1 MLFRSINIDP
11 KAVEGVTG
19 QTFRDIVHLTVDPND
34 SDRFFAFSWGEGIYE
49 FRNNELHQWH
59 HWENSNIESANGYL
73 NYMRCDGGAF
83 DKYGNMWF
91 LNSNIDNV
99 LKVYK
104 RDGTWIDYHISGLSQ
119 INNIEKIL
127 ITSRD
132 QKWINP
138 LFSSKGYGV
147 YILGETTGE
156 LSANSTFDQRFVTEF
171 KYLDSGSEA
180 SFSSKVKAMVE
191 DQNGDIWLGTEAGTI
206 IASNPQNVY
215 PFKMYW

>member
-1 MLFRSINIDP
+1 MTRVQTCALPIYKVYVTGGGKESNRRNDTGRLSIYNNNQLINIDP

-34 SDRFFAFSWGEGIYE
+34 SYRFFAFSWGEGIYE
-49 FRNNELHQWH
+49 FRNNGLHQWH

-119 INNIEKIL
+119 VNNIE
-127 ITSRD
+127 
-132 QKWINP
+132 
-138 LFSSKGYGV
+138 
-147 YILGETTGE
+147 
-156 LSANSTFDQRFVTEF
+156 
-171 KYLDSGSEA
+171 
-180 SFSSKVKAMVE
+180 
-191 DQNGDIWLGTEAGTI
+191 
-206 IASNPQNVY
+206 
-215 PFKMYW
+215 